1 MMTAGASIMVSHAA
15 MAQDADTF
23 DWSGPYVGVNAG
35 AAINGD
41 TSFRDTTG
49 DLPNNVNALNQGLR
63 PVANTVKDSGF
74 TGGAQIGYNL
84 NRRGL
89 LLGVEADIN
98 YTDLDKTETL
108 SNTSNFGPLGTPS
121 ATPVTRDNQYRGK
134 LDYLGTVRARLG
146 LTFDRVLVY
155 GTGGLAY
162 GRINQETIYYGPN
175 AGDTPFFAGRNRKTD
190 LGGVY
195 GGGVEFAM
203 PTESF
208 LNFFNSSAVT
218 VKAEYLHYDLGY
230 RNLRFPG
237 VNGGANIGGYDS
249 RVRTDGDVV
258 RAGINYKFSIMT
270 SRLPAPSRKVAC

>member
-1 MMTAGASIMVSHAA
+1 MRHFARVFALSAITAALLPCQAA
-15 MAQDADTF
+15 VAQSVDAF
-23 DWSGPYVGVNAG
+23 DWSGPYFGVNAG

-41 TSFRDTTG
+41 TTFKDTRG
-49 DLPNNVNALNQGLR
+49 DLPNNTNALNQGLR
-63 PVANTVKDSGF
+63 PSANTVKDRGFSG
-74 TGGAQIGYNL
+74 GGQIGYNV

-89 LLGVEADIN
+89 LLGVEADLA

-108 SNTSNFGPLGTPS
+108 SNTTNFGPLGTPS
-121 ATPVTRDNQYRGK
+121 ATPVTRDNEYRGK

-146 LTFDRVLVY
+146 FTFDRLLVY

-162 GRINQETIYYGPN
+162 GRINQQTIYYGPN

-237 VNGGANIGGYDS
+237 VNGGSQIGGYDS
-249 RVRTDGDVV
+249 RVRTDGDLV
-258 RAGINYKFSIMT
+258 RAGINYKF
-270 SRLPAPSRKVAC
+270 

>member
-1 MMTAGASIMVSHAA
+1 MRRSAHVCALLATAAA
-15 MAQDADTF
+15 LFSCQAAVAQSVDGF

-49 DLPNNVNALNQGLR
+49 DLPNNTNALNQGLR
-63 PVANTVKDSGF
+63 PVANTVNDKGF

-84 NRRGL
+84 ARQGL
-89 LLGVEADIN
+89 LLGVEADLA
-98 YTDLDKTETL
+98 YTDLDKSEVL
-108 SNTSNFGPLGTPS
+108 SNTTNFGPLGTPS

-146 LTFDRVLVY
+146 LTFDRLLVY

-237 VNGGANIGGYDS
+237 VNGGATIGGYNS
-249 RVRTDGDVV
+249 RVRTDVDLV
-258 RAGINYKFSIMT
+258 RAGINYKF
-270 SRLPAPSRKVAC
+270 